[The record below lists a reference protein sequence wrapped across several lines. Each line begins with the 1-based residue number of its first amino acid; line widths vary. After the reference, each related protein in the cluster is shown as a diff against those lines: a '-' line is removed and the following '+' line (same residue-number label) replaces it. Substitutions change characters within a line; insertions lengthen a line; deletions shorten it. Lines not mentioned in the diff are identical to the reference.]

1 MRKILVTYLPASLLL
16 LVLAMILVTCG
27 GGGDGSDSGTTPPPT
42 KSVFITGT
50 VPGTVAIAYDLAT
63 GKEAARNVASG
74 TPKTFSLNV
83 APGDYYLMFIENEGT
98 PTQRNY
104 AFRNVTGGNVFTCK
118 ANTTLDLG
126 VLVFNNYPRTAT
138 PQIDPISGNDN
149 VTEIFMPEASFSP
162 GAGEWTATRK
172 FVNSTCS
179 GHSPGTTVT
188 ENVTIAQ
195 GFGIV
200 TFTPAGTTETA
211 IGVANVNTAILT
223 ASASALETIYLTMQS
238 DGSLAGT
245 YSKAGYG
252 GGCSE
257 DATIT
262 AVLRTP
268 TPAATLIGLS
278 INGPSSMSANNTATY
293 TATASW
299 SDSST
304 STVTPTWSVNS
315 QMASIS
321 AGGVLSCQT
330 IDTDQTVTVSATY
343 SAGGITETAA
353 KNVTITN
360 LTTPIPTTPIPI
372 TAHMLSTVQ
381 MFFEENIDSGG
392 GYHSYLYILN
402 ADSSFE
408 QYSYEN
414 PPVASK
420 YVTGTWSIGASG
432 EAILNYGGGK
442 TLTWMLLADLFGGWK
457 VLVDDGT
464 GTPHTVI
471 MEWCGPGPYPFNSS
485 LILGT
490 YDNQYGDT
498 WIFNSNGTGATTG
511 DGGWI
516 FTWSVD
522 AGILKVVFPNGYVG
536 WMYQRPSENTWTD
549 YPVMEWAFV
558 LKTPTGDFYFYYGGM
573 RLTRQ

>member
-1 MRKILVTYLPASLLL
+1 MLLAF
-16 LVLAMILVTCG
+16 LAMILVTCG
-27 GGGDGSDSGTTPPPT
+27 GGGDGSDSGTTPPPAQSG
-42 KSVFITGT
+42 KSVVITGT
-50 VPGTVAIAYDLAT
+50 VPGTMAIAYDLAT
-63 GKEAARNVASG
+63 GKEAARDVAGG
-74 TPKTFSLNV
+74 TPKTFTLNV
-83 APGDYYLMFIENEGT
+83 GPGDYYLMFIANEGT
-98 PTQRNY
+98 PAQRAY

-126 VLVFNNYPRTAT
+126 VLGFNNYPGTAT
-138 PQIDPISGNDN
+138 PLIDPISGNDN
-149 VTEIFMPEASFSP
+149 VTETFMPEAIFSP
-162 GAGEWTATRK
+162 GAGEWTATRT
-172 FVNSTCS
+172 FVNSTCP

-195 GFGIV
+195 GFGLV
-200 TFTPAGTTETA
+200 TFTPAGTTGTA
-211 IGVANVNTAILT
+211 VGVANVNTAILT
-223 ASASALETIYLTMQS
+223 DSHSALETIYLTMQP
-238 DGSLAGT
+238 DGSLAGSF
-245 YSKAGYG
+245 SKAGYG
-252 GGCSE
+252 GECSE
-257 DATIT
+257 EGTIT
-262 AVLRTP
+262 AVLGTSPPPAP
-268 TPAATLIGLS
+268 TLTGLS
-278 INGPSSMSANNTATY
+278 VNGPSSMNANSTATY
-293 TATASW
+293 TATARW

-330 IDTDQTVTVSATY
+330 IDTDQTVMVSATY

>member
-1 MRKILVTYLPASLLL
+1 
-16 LVLAMILVTCG
+16 
-27 GGGDGSDSGTTPPPT
+27 
-42 KSVFITGT
+42 
-50 VPGTVAIAYDLAT
+50 
-63 GKEAARNVASG
+63 
-74 TPKTFSLNV
+74 
-83 APGDYYLMFIENEGT
+83 
-98 PTQRNY
+98 
-104 AFRNVTGGNVFTCK
+104 
-118 ANTTLDLG
+118 
-126 VLVFNNYPRTAT
+126 
-138 PQIDPISGNDN
+138 
-149 VTEIFMPEASFSP
+149 
-162 GAGEWTATRK
+162 
-172 FVNSTCS
+172 
-179 GHSPGTTVT
+179 
-188 ENVTIAQ
+188 
-195 GFGIV
+195 
-200 TFTPAGTTETA
+200 
-211 IGVANVNTAILT
+211 
-223 ASASALETIYLTMQS
+223 
-238 DGSLAGT
+238 
-245 YSKAGYG
+245 
-252 GGCSE
+252 
-257 DATIT
+257 
-262 AVLRTP
+262 
-268 TPAATLIGLS
+268 
-278 INGPSSMSANNTATY
+278 MSANSTATY
-293 TATASW
+293 TATARW
-299 SDSST
+299 SDGST
-304 STVTPTWSVNS
+304 STVTPAWSVNS

-321 AGGVLSCQT
+321 ASGVLSCQT
-330 IDTDQTVTVSATY
+330 IDTDQVVTVSATY

-442 TLTWMLLADLFGGWK
+442 TFTWMLLADLFGGWK
-457 VLVDDGT
+457 VLVEDGT

-471 MEWCGPGPYPFNSS
+471 MEWCGPGPYPFNGS

-522 AGILKVVFPNGYVG
+522 DGILKVVFPNGYVG

-558 LKTPTGDFYFYYGGM
+558 MKTPTGDFYFYYGGM